1 MSRAGRSIPHLARV
15 LGALAVVLTLVGCGE
30 SIKGADLFLLTRRPS
45 GQHRGAQLALLVNDS
60 GTISCNGGRAK
71 PLADPLLLQARDL
84 ATALDG
90 DAGLR
95 ILPPPNSVF
104 HYYIVLPYGSVSF
117 PDTAAAHHPLLAQV
131 LQFSLRASQ
140 QACGLKG

>member
-1 MSRAGRSIPHLARV
+1 MSRLRTSVPRLATV
-15 LGALAVVLTLVGCGE
+15 LGVLAVVLALVGCGE
-30 SIKGADLFLLTRRPS
+30 DVKGADLFLLTRRPS
-45 GQHRGAQLALLVNDS
+45 GHHNGPDLALLVNDS
-60 GTISCNGGRAK
+60 GTISCNGGRPK

-90 DAGLR
+90 EAGLR

-131 LQFSLRASQ
+131 LQFELKASH

>member
-1 MSRAGRSIPHLARV
+1 MSRASRIIPRLTALA
-15 LGALAVVLTLVGCGE
+15 GALIVALTLVGCGE
-30 SIKGADLFLLTRRPS
+30 NVKGADLFLLTRRPS
-45 GQHRGAQLALLVNDS
+45 GQHNGAQLALLVNDS
-60 GTISCNGGRAK
+60 GTISCNGGRPK

-84 ATALDG
+84 AASLDG
-90 DAGLR
+90 DAGLS
-95 ILPPPNSVF
+95 ILSPPNSVF

-131 LQFSLRASQ
+131 LQFTLRASH

>member
-1 MSRAGRSIPHLARV
+1 MTRLSRSIPRLITVA
-15 LGALAVVLTLVGCGE
+15 GALAVAVALVGCGAD
-30 SIKGADLFLLTRRPS
+30 IKGADLFLLTRRPS
-45 GQHRGAQLALLVNDS
+45 HHRNGAELALLVNDS
-60 GTISCNGGRAK
+60 GTISCNGGRPK

-90 DAGLR
+90 EAGLR

-131 LQFSLRASQ
+131 LQFELKASR
-140 QACGLKG
+140 QACGLRG

>member
-1 MSRAGRSIPHLARV
+1 MSRLPRSISRLTMV
-15 LGALAVVLTLVGCGE
+15 VGALAVALALVGCGE
-30 SIKGADLFLLTRRPS
+30 DIKAADLFLLTRRPS
-45 GQHRGAQLALLVNDS
+45 GHHNGPELALLVNDS
-60 GTISCNGGRAK
+60 GTISCNGGRPK

-84 ATALDG
+84 AAALDG
-90 DAGLR
+90 EAGLK
-95 ILPPPNSVF
+95 ILSPPNSVF

-131 LQFSLRASQ
+131 LQFELKASQ

>member
-1 MSRAGRSIPHLARV
+1 MSRVRRSIPRLAGV

-30 SIKGADLFLLTRRPS
+30 DIKGADLFLLTRRGHGPE
-45 GQHRGAQLALLVNDS
+45 LALLVNDS
-60 GTISCNGGRAK
+60 GTISCNGGRPK

-84 ATALDG
+84 AAALDG
-90 DAGLR
+90 EAGLR
-95 ILPPPNSVF
+95 LPVPPNSVF

-131 LQFSLRASQ
+131 LQFQLQATQ